1 MVFAFGVRWVGTY
14 CFSLCWKSWL
24 EKREGDMKRNN
35 SVSFRID
42 VFFCSV
48 NVRFSLTQKASG
60 NFAIYF

>member
-42 VFFCSV
+42 VFFSFRKCEV
-48 NVRFSLTQKASG
+48 
-60 NFAIYF
+60 